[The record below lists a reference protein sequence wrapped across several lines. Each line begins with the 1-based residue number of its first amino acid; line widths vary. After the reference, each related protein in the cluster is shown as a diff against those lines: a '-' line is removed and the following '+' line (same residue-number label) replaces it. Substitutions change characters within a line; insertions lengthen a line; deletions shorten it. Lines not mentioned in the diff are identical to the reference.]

1 VTATREYDIVLY
13 GATGFVGK
21 LTAEYL
27 ARAGGDVRIALA
39 GRSTERLL
47 AIRETLGESAQS
59 WPVLVADASSPS
71 TLDAMAAQ
79 ARVVVTTV
87 GPYSRYGLPL
97 VAACAAAGTD
107 YADLTGEPPF
117 IRDSIDLYHKQALDT
132 GARIVHACGFDSIP
146 SDLSVYALFRR
157 AREDGAGELLDTD
170 FVVRS
175 FAGGLSGGTLASML
189 EVLDAVSSDADVRRQ
204 FADPYTLT
212 PDRNAEPEL
221 GAQPDLRWRRGR
233 QIAPELTGLWT
244 AGFMMAPANTRIVRR
259 SNALQ
264 DWAYG
269 SRFRYSE
276 HMSLG
281 SSAVAPVA
289 SAVVNGVGNV
299 VSGLGSRYFRLLP
312 RRLVERVLPKPGTGP
327 SETVRERGHYK
338 VETYTTTTT
347 GARYVATIAQRGD
360 PGYKATS
367 LLLGE
372 SGLALATDRD
382 ELSELR
388 GVLTPAAAMGDAL
401 LARLPV
407 AGVSLETAKLAP
419 R

>member
-1 VTATREYDIVLY
+1 M
-13 GATGFVGK
+13 GK

-79 ARVVVTTV
+79 TRVVVTTV

-146 SDLSVYALFRR
+146 SDLTVYALFRR

-289 SAVVNGVGNV
+289 SAVVNGVGNA

-312 RRLVERVLPKPGTGP
+312 RRLVERVLPKSGTGP

-367 LLLGE
+367 VLLGE
-372 SGLALATDRD
+372 SGLALAADRD
-382 ELSELR
+382 ELSERR

-407 AGVSLETAKLAP
+407 AGVSMETAKLAP

>member
-1 VTATREYDIVLY
+1 VTSTREYDIVLY

-21 LTAEYL
+21 LTAAYL
-27 ARAGGDVRIALA
+27 ARAGGNARIALA
-39 GRSTERLL
+39 GRSTDRLK

-59 WPVLVADASSPS
+59 WPVLQADASSPS

-79 ARVVVTTV
+79 TQVVVTTV

-117 IRDSIDLYHKQALDT
+117 VRDSIDLYHKQALDT

-146 SDLSVYALFRR
+146 SDLTVYALHRR
-157 AREDGAGELLDTD
+157 ALEDGAGDLLGTD

-175 FAGGLSGGTLASML
+175 FAGGFSGGTVASGV
-189 EVLDAVSSDADVRRQ
+189 EVFTTVSSDPDARRQ
-204 FADPYTLT
+204 FADPYTLS
-212 PDRNAEPEL
+212 PDRCAEPEL
-221 GAQPDLRWRRGR
+221 GAQPDLRRRRGR
-233 QIAPELTGLWT
+233 QIAPELDGLWT
-244 AGFMMAPANTRIVRR
+244 AGFVMAFANTRIVRR

-264 DWAYG
+264 DYAYG
-269 SRFRYSE
+269 RRFKYSE
-276 HMSLG
+276 HMSVG

-289 SAVVNGVGNV
+289 SAVINGIGNAV
-299 VSGLGSRYFRLLP
+299 TAVGSRYFRLLP
-312 RRLVERVLPKPGTGP
+312 RRAVERVLPKPGTGP
-327 SETVRERGHYK
+327 SEAVRERGFYK
-338 VETYTTTTT
+338 AETYTTTTS

-360 PGYKATS
+360 PGYKATAV
-367 LLLGE
+367 LLGE
-372 SGLALATDRD
+372 SGLALALDRD
-382 ELSELR
+382 ALSDLH

-401 LARLPV
+401 LARFP
-407 AGVSLETAKLAP
+407 AAEVSLETARLMH